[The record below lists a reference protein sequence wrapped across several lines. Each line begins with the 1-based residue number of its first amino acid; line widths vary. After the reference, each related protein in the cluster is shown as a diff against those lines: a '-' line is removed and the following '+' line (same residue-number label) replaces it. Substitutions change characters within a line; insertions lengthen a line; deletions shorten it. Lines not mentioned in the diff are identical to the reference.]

1 MTLIVNCIGLGH
13 WGPNLVRAL
22 NSLPDCRLGVVC
34 DVSPSR
40 LELAERQNLF
50 SAVEFTTDALH
61 AATDARADAVFV
73 ATPAATHFEL
83 AKSALWAGK
92 HVFVE
97 KPLCLNS
104 AAANQLVEL
113 ATTRG
118 KQLAVGHVFL
128 FNSAV
133 RAIKQLIESGRLGPI
148 QYLSATRANHG
159 PRRPDVNVLWDLS
172 SHDLSIFQYWLG
184 ADPQEVTACG
194 SNCHAPELADVVTAC
209 FGYTDGMKAHVH
221 ANWAS
226 PHKTRE
232 IVVAGSTMTA
242 VWSDTAGMPPLRVY
256 ESRSRCDATP
266 SAPVPLTEL
275 GLVEQ
280 KFSEPLVA
288 ECQHFLDAI
297 QGRVSLLNGGDA
309 ASRIVAALEAA
320 DLSMQRQSTL
330 IKIDNINLPRCSTT
344 SDVAREEG
352 GRRAA

>member
-40 LELAERQNLF
+40 LAFTERQNLF
-50 SAVEFTTDALH
+50 SAVEFTTDAQH
-61 AATDARADAVFV
+61 TATDARADAVFIS
-73 ATPAATHFEL
+73 TPAAAHFEL

-97 KPLCLNS
+97 KPLCLN
-104 AAANQLVEL
+104 ATTAKQLVEL
-113 ATTRG
+113 AAARG
-118 KQLAVGHVFL
+118 RQLAVGHVFL

-133 RAIKQLIESGRLGPI
+133 RAIKQLIESGRLGRV
-148 QYLSATRANHG
+148 QYLSATRTNHG
-159 PRRPDVNVLWDLS
+159 PRRPDVNVLWDLA
-172 SHDLSIFQYWLG
+172 SHDLSMFQYWLG

-209 FGYTDGMKAHVH
+209 FGYAEGAKAHVH

-242 VWSDTAGMPPLRVY
+242 VWSDTVGMPPLRVY
-256 ESRSRCDATP
+256 ESRSRSDATP
-266 SAPVPLTEL
+266 SAPVPLADL

-288 ECQHFLDAI
+288 ECQHFLDAV
-297 QGRVSLLNGGDA
+297 QGRVALLNNGDSA
-309 ASRIVAALEAA
+309 ARIVAALEAA

-330 IKIDNINLPRCSTT
+330 IKIGTCNLARRSTT
-344 SDVAREEG
+344 SDAARHESG
-352 GRRAA
+352 CRAA